1 MALGRGALITL
12 PMQPL
17 RWVEP
22 GGGDE
27 GLPLLMHCDEKWQP
41 RQRQGPRVGA
51 VWGAWEGA
59 SEGEGRSSSDE
70 NKRVEVRTMT
80 GYCVEGGG

>member
-1 MALGRGALITL
+1 M
-12 PMQPL
+12 
-17 RWVEP
+17 
-22 GGGDE
+22 
-27 GLPLLMHCDEKWQP
+27 
-41 RQRQGPRVGA
+41 
-51 VWGAWEGA
+51 WGAWEGT